1 MPIFYTY
8 TSPTSVIKEKDSPSL
23 CIRNIDNNNSIYSQN
38 TCLFWHM
45 ILLFFFVFLDDMKGL
60 LVGDSGLELDFSYY
74 VEVPR

>member
-1 MPIFYTY
+1 
-8 TSPTSVIKEKDSPSL
+8 
-23 CIRNIDNNNSIYSQN
+23 
-38 TCLFWHM
+38 M